1 VTITKIQNSKV
12 TYKITALAAILLQI
26 QNGAFFTHVTITK
39 FQNNIKLNLGLK
51 LLRLSTILPKI
62 QNGAFIYIK

>member
-26 QNGAFFTHVTITK
+26 QNDTFVYTRD
-39 FQNNIKLNLGLK
+39 NNKVSK
-51 LLRLSTILPKI
+51 
-62 QNGAFIYIK
+62 